1 MISEKS
7 KRFDSEYTDEQ
18 GGGFANR
25 ALWGKKKRKI
35 GDYGV
40 YLRCVIFARLLGLEC
55 ERMEETGR

>member
-18 GGGFANR
+18 GGRFANR
-25 ALWGKKKRKI
+25 ALWEKKKRKI

-40 YLRCVIFARLLGLEC
+40 YLRRVMFARLLGLEC
-55 ERMEETGR
+55 EGMEETGR